1 MVLTGIFHKM
11 KEPMIKETISNGCI
25 LVVEDEIKLLQ
36 RLCET
41 LEEHGYHILPCDSF
55 QHLEEIVLLSDQR
68 FEVIVLD
75 RLLHSKDSAVFI
87 ATIKQRQPEC
97 KILVLSAIST
107 SAEKAAI
114 LNMGADDYMS
124 KPFDSD
130 ELAARVRVLQR
141 RNRPEVRFG
150 NLILNIEDR
159 ALVANNQTVPLQN
172 REFALLR
179 TLIQSPGKVFN
190 KNDLY
195 EQVWGISTDVE
206 SNVIEA
212 TVNKL
217 RRRLKEINV
226 SVTIKNMRNIGYW
239 VEE

>member
-1 MVLTGIFHKM
+1 
-11 KEPMIKETISNGCI
+11 MIKETNSSARI
-25 LVVEDEIKLLQ
+25 LVVEDEVKLLQ
-36 RLCET
+36 RLSET
-41 LEEHGYHILPCDSF
+41 LQEQGYWILPCESY
-55 QHLEEIVLLSDQR
+55 QHLEELVLLNDQR
-68 FEVIVLD
+68 FDVIILD
-75 RLLHSKDSAVFI
+75 RLLHSKDSAGFI
-87 ATIKQRQPEC
+87 TAIKQRQPEC

-141 RNRPEVRFG
+141 RSRPEVRFG
-150 NLILNIEDR
+150 NLVLNIEDR
-159 ALVANNQTVPLQN
+159 TLIADDQVVPLQN
-172 REFALLR
+172 KEFALLR

-217 RRRLKEINV
+217 RRRLKEVDAGI
-226 SVTIKNMRNIGYW
+226 TIKNMRNIGYW
-239 VEE
+239 IEE

>member
-1 MVLTGIFHKM
+1 
-11 KEPMIKETISNGCI
+11 MIKETSSNPRI
-25 LVVEDEIKLLQ
+25 LIVEDEAKLLQ
-36 RLCET
+36 RLSET
-41 LEEHGYHILPCDSF
+41 LQEQGCAVLPCDSY
-55 QHLEEIVLLSDQR
+55 QHLEELVLLNDQR
-68 FEVIVLD
+68 FDIIILD
-75 RLLHSKDSAVFI
+75 RLLHSRDSAAFI
-87 ATIKQRQPEC
+87 SSIKQRQPEC
-97 KILVLSAIST
+97 KILVLSAIGT

-141 RNRPEVRFG
+141 RSRPEVRFG
-150 NLILNIEDR
+150 NLILNIEERTLIAGDH
-159 ALVANNQTVPLQN
+159 VVPLQN
-172 REFALLR
+172 KEFALLR
-179 TLIQSPGKVFN
+179 ALIQSPGKVFN

-195 EQVWGISTDVE
+195 EQVWGVSTDVE

-217 RRRLKEINV
+217 RRRLKEIDAG
-226 SVTIKNMRNIGYW
+226 VTIKNMRNIGYW

>member
-1 MVLTGIFHKM
+1 
-11 KEPMIKETISNGCI
+11 MIKEVNSNTRI
-25 LVVEDEIKLLQ
+25 LVVEDEVKLLQ
-36 RLCET
+36 RLSEA
-41 LEEHGYHILPCDSF
+41 LQEQGYWVSPCDSY
-55 QHLEEIVLLSDQR
+55 QCLEELVLLNDQR
-68 FEVIVLD
+68 FDVIVLD
-75 RLLHSKDSAVFI
+75 RLLQSKDSASFI
-87 ATIKQRQPEC
+87 AAIKQRLPEC

-141 RNRPEVRFG
+141 RSRPEVRFG
-150 NLILNIEDR
+150 NLVLNIEDR
-159 ALVANNQTVPLQN
+159 TLIAADQVVPLQN
-172 REFALLR
+172 KEFALLR
-179 TLIQSPGKVFN
+179 TLVQSPGKVFN

-217 RRRLKEINV
+217 RRRLKEADAGI
-226 SVTIKNMRNIGYW
+226 TIKNMRNIGYW